1 MNPIPTPDY
10 QKDPADDAFLES
22 LNRRLEPTELDAYRD
37 LEEKYPTIQVLG
49 VPRSG
54 TTLAL
59 QLIATHTDIGYID
72 HVAAAFWRAPVMGLR
87 LSAALRRQ
95 VPRLSTYRSDF
106 GRTPSLAEPHEFSYL
121 WARLLGTDFGLD
133 SLAEPSA
140 SQSVDW
146 AFFKRVMTNMCDAIQ
161 RPIVFKSFY
170 AIWHLRPLCE
180 TLRKTVVVVVR
191 RDPIAVAQSL
201 VRMRERLYGSRD
213 VWASVKP
220 REYEWLKNAD
230 YATQI
235 AGQIH
240 YVDHAIEK
248 GIGYADPDAV
258 VEVSYQDLC
267 RDPTAFLERVV
278 ERVAARGFRPQIFD
292 PPAGF
297 SESAGRQDQETV
309 VALENALRHFADRE
323 TAATL
328 SNPSTK
334 VPSG

>member
-10 QKDPADDAFLES
+10 QKDPADDAFLEL
-22 LNRRLEPTELDAYRD
+22 LNRRLEQTELDAYRD
-37 LEEKYPTIQVLG
+37 LEEEYPTIQVLG

-59 QLIATHTDIGYID
+59 QLIATHTDVGYID
-72 HVAAAFWRAPVMGLR
+72 HVAAAFWRAPVTGLR

-95 VPRLSTYRSDF
+95 VPRMSTYRSDF

-133 SLAEPSA
+133 SLAEPSPA
-140 SQSVDW
+140 KSVDW

-161 RPIVFKSFY
+161 RPIVFKSFH
-170 AIWHLRPLCE
+170 AIWHLRPLCK

-201 VRMRERLYGSRD
+201 VRMRERLYGSRE

-240 YVDHAIEK
+240 YVNHAIEE
-248 GIGYADPDAV
+248 GIRYADPDAII
-258 VEVSYQDLC
+258 EVSYQDLC
-267 RDPTAFLERVV
+267 RDPTTFLERVV
-278 ERVAARGFRPQIFD
+278 QRVAARGFRPQIFD
-292 PPAGF
+292 PPASF

-309 VALENALRHFADRE
+309 VALENALRHFADRD
-323 TAATL
+323 TIAAL

-334 VPSG
+334 VSSG